1 MQIDDDERGFSFM
14 KDGPLD
20 MRMDDTVAVSAKDII
35 AEMSE
40 KELGVIFKDLGEE
53 RLWRHAAKAITQAR
67 QKKPIQTTRE
77 LKEVVEQV
85 IPRRGKTHPATKI
98 FQAIRM
104 YVNKELESIEGSLKK
119 ALHALAPEGR
129 VSVLS
134 FHSLEDRIVKNIFR
148 SASEPMKD
156 LRGMNISEAKIR
168 VITKKPIPCSRGEMK
183 RNRRARSAKLRVA
196 ERISR

>member
-1 MQIDDDERGFSFM
+1 MQFDDEDRGFSFM
-14 KDGPLD
+14 NEGPLD
-20 MRMDDTVAVSAKDII
+20 MRMDSDTKISAKEII

-40 KELGVIFKDLGEE
+40 KELGVMFKDLGEE
-53 RLWRHAAKAITQAR
+53 RLWRNAAKAITKAR
-67 QKKPIQTTRE
+67 KKKAIVTTTQ
-77 LKEVVEQV
+77 LKEVIEEV

-104 YVNKELESIEGSLKK
+104 YVNKELESIEKSLKD
-119 ALHALAPEGR
+119 AMNHLAPNGR

-148 SASEPMKD
+148 SAAEPMRD
-156 LRGMNISEAKIR
+156 LRGMRISAAKIQ
-168 VITKKPIPCSRGEMK
+168 VITKKPIACSRSEMK

-196 ERISR
+196 EKR

>member
-1 MQIDDDERGFSFM
+1 MQFDEEDRGFSIM

-20 MRMDDTVAVSAKDII
+20 MRMDTNTQISAKEII

-40 KELGVIFKDLGEE
+40 KELGVMFKDLGEE
-53 RLWRHAAKAITQAR
+53 RLWRNAAKAITQAR
-67 QKKPIQTTRE
+67 RRKPIVTTGQ
-77 LKEVVEQV
+77 LKEVVEEV

-104 YVNKELESIEGSLKK
+104 YVNSELDSIEVSLKK
-119 ALHALAPEGR
+119 ALKVLAPHGR

-148 SASEPMKD
+148 SASQPMKD
-156 LRGMNISEAKIR
+156 LRGMNISAAKIKL
-168 VITKKPIPCSRGEMK
+168 ITKKPIACGRTEMK
-183 RNRRARSAKLRVA
+183 KNRRARSAKLRVA
-196 ERISR
+196 EKLH

>member
-1 MQIDDDERGFSFM
+1 MQFDEEDRGFSFM
-14 KDGPLD
+14 NDGPLD
-20 MRMDDTVAVSAKDII
+20 MRMDTTATLTAKDII

-53 RLWRHAAKAITQAR
+53 RLWRNAAAAITKAR
-67 QKKPIQTTRE
+67 RKKPIETTKQ
-77 LKEVVEQV
+77 LKEVIEDV
-85 IPRRGKTHPATKI
+85 IPRHGKTHPATKI

-104 YVNKELESIEGSLKK
+104 YVNKELDAIEISLKK
-119 ALHALAPEGR
+119 AMKVLAPSGR

-148 SASEPMKD
+148 SASLPVRD
-156 LRGMNISEAKIR
+156 LRGMNISAASIK
-168 VITKKPIPCSRGEMK
+168 VITKKPIACSKGEMM

-196 ERISR
+196 EKI

>member
-1 MQIDDDERGFSFM
+1 MQFDDEDRGFSFM

-20 MRMDDTVAVSAKDII
+20 MRMDKETQVSAKDII
-35 AEMSE
+35 AKMSE

-53 RLWRHAAKAITQAR
+53 RLWRHAAKAITKAR
-67 QKKPIQTTRE
+67 QKKPIETTAQ
-77 LKEVVEQV
+77 LKEVVEEV
-85 IPRRGKTHPATKI
+85 IPRRGKTHPATKV

-104 YVNKELESIEGSLKK
+104 YVNKELESIEQSLKD
-119 ALHALAPEGR
+119 ALKHLAPGGR

-148 SASEPMKD
+148 SAAEPLRD
-156 LRGMNISEAKIR
+156 LRGMKISAAKIQ
-168 VITKKPIPCSRGEMK
+168 VITKKPIAPTRLESK

-196 ERISR
+196 EKR

>member
-1 MQIDDDERGFSFM
+1 MQFDDEDRGFSFM

-20 MRMDDTVAVSAKDII
+20 MRMDKETQVSAKDII
-35 AEMSE
+35 AKMSE
-40 KELGVIFKDLGEE
+40 KELGVMFKDLGEE
-53 RLWRHAAKAITQAR
+53 RLWRHAAKAITKAR
-67 QKKPIQTTRE
+67 QKKPIETTGE
-77 LKEVVEQV
+77 LREVVEEV

-104 YVNKELESIEGSLKK
+104 YVNKELESIEKSLKDAMK
-119 ALHALAPEGR
+119 HLAPGGR

-148 SASEPMKD
+148 SAAEPVRD
-156 LRGMNISEAKIR
+156 LRGMKISAAKIS
-168 VITKKPIPCSRGEMK
+168 VITKKPIAVSRAESK

-196 ERISR
+196 EKR

>member
-1 MQIDDDERGFSFM
+1 MQFDDGERGFSFM
-14 KDGPLD
+14 NDGPLD
-20 MRMDDTVAVSAKDII
+20 MRMDKDTSISAKDII

-53 RLWRHAAKAITQAR
+53 RLWKHAAKAITTAR
-67 QKKPIQTTRE
+67 QKKAIVTTKQ
-77 LKEVVEQV
+77 LKEVVETV

-104 YVNKELESIEGSLKK
+104 YVNKELESIETSLKQAMK
-119 ALHALAPEGR
+119 HLAPGGR

-148 SASEPMKD
+148 SASLPIKN
-156 LRGMNISEAKIR
+156 LRGMDISAAKIK
-168 VITKKPIPCSRGEMK
+168 VITKKPIPCGHVESK

-196 ERISR
+196 EKR